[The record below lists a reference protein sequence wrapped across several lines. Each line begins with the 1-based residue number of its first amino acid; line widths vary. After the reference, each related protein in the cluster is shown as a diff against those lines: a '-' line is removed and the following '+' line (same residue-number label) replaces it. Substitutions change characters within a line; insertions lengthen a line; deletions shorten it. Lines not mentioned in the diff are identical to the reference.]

1 MASSKFVEILDTN
14 DAPYSRE
21 NVSLE
26 DVLGDERHRK
36 RTSSTDSSS
45 TNSPTSEQSPI
56 RDTTQSTTA
65 NVKSRIRGFSLM
77 KGKS

>member
-26 DVLGDERHRK
+26 DVLGDERHGN

-45 TNSPTSEQSPI
+45 SNSPTSEQSPT
-56 RDTTQSTTA
+56 RDNTSTTA